1 MIVTPIK
8 IQGKKTK
15 IISNIVELAK
25 INDNTT
31 WVEPFLGSGEVL
43 FNINP
48 KKAYVSDN
56 NEYVINFY
64 NNIKNK
70 KITSEIVRT
79 FLEKHGKNLEQNGEE
94 YYYKMRDEFN
104 KNHDA
109 LYFLFLNRSCFNGII
124 RFNSKN
130 EFNVPF
136 CKKNNRYSKSMITK
150 IVNQVKAIE
159 EIIWSHGDDWKFVC
173 CDWYETY
180 KKLENKKNVLYYFDP
195 PYIKRYSDYFDKWT
209 EDVNNK
215 FFYTLQNTNNK
226 FLLSN
231 WYENAYRKNEN
242 IIATFENSNFIIHK
256 INHFYH
262 VGGKEIN
269 RNEIIECIVEKKE
282 TID

>member
-180 KKLENKKNVLYYFDP
+180 KKFENKKNVLYYFDP

-231 WYENAYRKNEN
+231 WYGNAYRKNEN

>member
-15 IISNIVELAK
+15 IIPYIVELTK

-31 WVEPFLGSGEVL
+31 WLEPFLGSGEVL

-64 NNIKNK
+64 NDIKNK
-70 KITSEIVRT
+70 KITSEIVRN
-79 FLEKHGKNLEQNGEE
+79 FLEKHGKNLEQYGEE

-109 LYFLFLNRSCFNGII
+109 LHFLFLNRSCFNGII

-159 EIIWSHGDDWKFVC
+159 DIIWSHGDDWIFVC

-180 KKLENKKNVLYYFDP
+180 KKFENKNNVLYYFDP

-209 EDVNNK
+209 EEVNNK

-242 IIATFENSNFIIHK
+242 IISTFENSNFIIHK